1 MSADRAGGS
10 GLGDRVPRVEDERL
24 LTVGGTY
31 VDDLQIPELT
41 GAARVT
47 FVRSPVAHA
56 LVTGID
62 ASAALAEPGVVAVLT
77 SADMPTGEEILAGEG
92 EADAETDAEADAE
105 AGPEAESKP
114 MAEPLLA
121 TDRVRYVG
129 EPVAIVVTDGK
140 YRGEDA
146 AELVSVDYEPL
157 GPVASIDSA
166 LTGETLLFPE
176 AGSNVASSGGDES
189 TGDAL
194 FEGCDV
200 VVGARIVNQRVAPVP
215 LEVRGAAAVWDG
227 GHLTVWSSTQ
237 NSQIARA
244 QLIGRLSLDPAQVR
258 VVSPDVGGGFGAK
271 IGIDRET
278 IVVARAAQQ
287 TGRPVRWSET
297 RSENLVAM
305 THGRAQRQDIR
316 IGGTGDGQIL
326 AYRLTIVQDGGAY
339 VRGAYLPGLTRR
351 MASGAYLIPRVECD
365 YKFVVTST
373 TPIDAYRGAG
383 RPEATAAIER
393 AVDLFA
399 AAAGL
404 DPAEVRRLNV
414 VPPDRFPYT
423 TPTGATYDTG
433 DYLVALDK
441 VLTAAG
447 YQELR
452 AEQAA
457 RRARGDVRQL
467 GLGLSAYVEITAAD
481 AANGESG
488 RIDIHDDGKATVYTG
503 SSAHG
508 QGHDTA
514 WSMIVQDELGIPIAD
529 ITVIHGDT
537 DVIPNG
543 TGTFGSRSLQLGGA
557 AVHKAAGLV
566 KDQARGLAAGLS
578 GAAEDD
584 LELDPRLGVW
594 RVHGESGTELE
605 WGKIAGAAGPDG
617 LTADVM
623 YTSEPT
629 FPFGAHLAVVEVDTE
644 TGKATLVRHLSVD
657 DAGRVL
663 NPLITEGQRHGGI
676 AQGAAQ
682 ALVEEV
688 IYDADANPLTAS
700 LADYATI
707 TAAELPSFEL
717 IASETPTSMNPL
729 GAKGIGEAGTI
740 GSTPAVQNAVID
752 AVAHLGVRHI
762 DMPTTPQRVWAA
774 IKEGNGTAL

>member
-1 MSADRAGGS
+1 MSDDRGVGKHGVLGS
-10 GLGDRVPRVEDERL
+10 RVLRVEDQRL

-31 VDDLQIPELT
+31 VDDLEIPELA

-47 FVRSPVAHA
+47 FVRSPIAHA

-77 SADMPTGEEILAGEG
+77 SADMPEGEDIQAGEG
-92 EADAETDAEADAE
+92 EEDPQAET
-105 AGPEAESKP
+105 KP

-121 TDRVRYVG
+121 TGRVRYVG
-129 EPVAIVVTDGK
+129 EPVAIVLTDGR
-140 YRGEDA
+140 YQGEDA
-146 AELVSVDYEPL
+146 AELVSVDYAPL
-157 GPVASIDSA
+157 PAVASIEDA
-166 LTGETLLFPE
+166 LAGQTLLFPA

-194 FEGCDV
+194 FEGCDAV
-200 VVGARIVNQRVAPVP
+200 AGATIVNQRVAPVP
-215 LEVRGAAAVWDG
+215 LEVRGAAAVWDN
-227 GHLTVWSSTQ
+227 GHLTVWASTQ

-244 QLIGRLSLDPAQVR
+244 QLVGRLGLDRDLVR
-258 VVSPDVGGGFGAK
+258 VITPDVGGGFGAK
-271 IGIDRET
+271 IGVDRET
-278 IVVARAAQQ
+278 IAVARAAQK

-297 RSENLVAM
+297 RSENMVAM
-305 THGRAQRQDIR
+305 THGRAQRQDVT
-316 IGGTGDGQIL
+316 IGGTRDGRIL
-326 AYRLTIVQDGGAY
+326 AYRLSIVADAGAY
-339 VRGAYLPGLTRR
+339 PRAAYLPTLTRL

-365 YKFVVTST
+365 FKFVVTST

-383 RPEATAAIER
+383 RPEATGAIER

-399 AAAGL
+399 AEIGM
-404 DPAEVRRLNV
+404 DPAEVRRLNL

-433 DYLVALDK
+433 GYESALDK
-441 VLTAAG
+441 VLAAAG
-447 YQELR
+447 YAGLR

-467 GLGLSAYVEITAAD
+467 GLGLSAYVEITAGDGA
-481 AANGESG
+481 GESG
-488 RIDIHDDGKATVYTG
+488 RIDIHEDGKVTVFTG

-514 WSMIVQDELGIPIAD
+514 WSMLVQDELGIPMTD

-537 DVIPNG
+537 DVIPKG

-557 AVHKAAGLV
+557 AVHKAAGQV
-566 KDQARGLAAGLS
+566 KDQARGLAAGLA
-578 GAAEDD
+578 GVPEDNM
-584 LELDPRLGVW
+584 EFDPRLGVW
-594 RVHGESGTELE
+594 RVRGESGTDLA

-623 YTSEPT
+623 FIADSPT
-629 FPFGAHLAVVEVDTE
+629 FPFGVHLAVVEVDTE
-644 TGKATLVRHLSVD
+644 TGKATLIRHLSVD
-657 DAGRVL
+657 DAGRVV
-663 NPLITEGQRHGGI
+663 NPLLAEGQRHGGI

-682 ALVEEV
+682 ALLEEV
-688 IYDADANPLTAS
+688 LYDADGNPLTSS

-707 TAAELPSFEL
+707 TATELPSFEL
-717 IASETPTSMNPL
+717 IASETPTGINPL
-729 GAKGIGEAGTI
+729 GVKGIGEAGTI
-740 GSTPAVQNAVID
+740 GATPAVQNAVID

-774 IKEGNGTAL
+774 ISEGKGAL

>member
-1 MSADRAGGS
+1 MSADRAGG
-10 GLGDRVPRVEDERL
+10 GVLGGRTPRVEDERL

-56 LVTGID
+56 LVTSID
-62 ASAALAEPGVVAVLT
+62 ASAALAEPGVIAVLT
-77 SADMPTGEEILAGEG
+77 SADMPKGEEILAGEG
-92 EADAETDAEADAE
+92 GDAPQPA
-105 AGPEAESKP
+105 SKLTE
-114 MAEPLLA
+114 EPLLA
-121 TDRVRYVG
+121 TDRVRFVG
-129 EPVAIVVTDGK
+129 EPVALVVTEGR
-140 YRGEDA
+140 YQGEDA

-157 GPVASIDSA
+157 TAVASIDDA
-166 LTGETLLFPE
+166 LAGRALLFPE
-176 AGSNVASSGGDES
+176 TGSNIVSTGGDEEPS
-189 TGDAL
+189 DAL

-200 VVGARIVNQRVAPVP
+200 TVAATIVNQRVAPVP
-215 LEVRGAAAVWDG
+215 LEVRGAAAVWRD
-227 GHLTVWSSTQ
+227 GHLTVWASTQ
-237 NSQIARA
+237 NSQITRS
-244 QLIGRLSLDPAQVR
+244 QLAGGLSLDLAQVR
-258 VVSPDVGGGFGAK
+258 VITPDVGGGFGAK
-271 IGIDRET
+271 IGTDRE
-278 IVVARAAQQ
+278 IIAVARAAQQ
-287 TGRPVRWSET
+287 TGCPVRWSET
-297 RSENLVAM
+297 RSENMVAM
-305 THGRAQRQDIR
+305 THGRAQRQHVE
-316 IGGTGDGQIL
+316 IGGTRDGRIL
-326 AYRLTIVQDGGAY
+326 AYRLTIVQDIGAY
-339 VRGAYLPGLTRR
+339 PRATYLPSLTRR
-351 MASGAYLIPRVECD
+351 MASGAYLIPKSEAS
-365 YKFVVTST
+365 YQTVVTST
-373 TPIDAYRGAG
+373 TPIAAYRGAG

-393 AVDLFA
+393 ALDLFA
-399 AAAGL
+399 ASAGL

-433 DYLVALDK
+433 DYLAALDK
-441 VLTAAG
+441 VLAAAG
-447 YQELR
+447 YQDLR
-452 AEQAA
+452 AEQTA

-467 GLGLSAYVEITAAD
+467 GVGLCAYVEITAGD
-481 AANGESG
+481 AEDGESG
-488 RIDIHDDGKATVYTG
+488 RIDIDEDGKATVYTG

-514 WSMIVQDELGIPIAD
+514 WSMIVQDELGIPMAD
-529 ITVIHGDT
+529 TTVFHGDT
-537 DVIPNG
+537 GVIPNG
-543 TGTFGSRSLQLGGA
+543 TGTYGSRSLQLGGA

-566 KDQARGLAAGLS
+566 KDQARGLAAGLA
-578 GAAEDD
+578 GAAEEDM
-584 LELDPRLGVW
+584 ELDPRLGIW
-594 RVHGESGTELE
+594 RVRGEPGTDLE

-623 YTSEPT
+623 FTAQPT

-644 TGKATLVRHLSVD
+644 TGKATLLRHLSVD

-663 NPLITEGQRHGGI
+663 NPLIAEGQRHGGI
-676 AQGAAQ
+676 AQGVAQ

-688 IYDADANPLTAS
+688 IYDTDGNPLTSS

-717 IASETPTSMNPL
+717 LAHETPTGMNPL

-774 IKEGNGTAL
+774 ISQATTSDGTSEQKEGGR